1 MSIKRYKLFIPFNYL
16 FYVQEKVMSKISPM
30 QAAALGLIPSQTITE
45 TIAPKP
51 NTTQAVAIKAKVVK
65 TNIAKPVTKAP
76 PAVKAVIKT
85 VAKPIVKTAL
95 KPAPKAIRSV
105 NIKQDYKKIDHKKND
120 LHKDNQKN
128 NHKKND
134 KKDDKNLRPEKIKME
149 RDSFTMPKDEYAQLT
164 LLKARLMAMG
174 QPAKKSE
181 LLRAGIKLLAA
192 MSDNT
197 LKTTLAKIPVIKTG
211 RPNK

>member
-1 MSIKRYKLFIPFNYL
+1 
-16 FYVQEKVMSKISPM
+16 MSKISPM
-30 QAAALGLIPSQTITE
+30 QAEALGLKPSV
-45 TIAPKP
+45 AS
-51 NTTQAVAIKAKVVK
+51 AV
-65 TNIAKPVTKAP
+65 T
-76 PAVKAVIKT
+76 
-85 VAKPIVKTAL
+85 AKPIIQPAAEPVAKSATKAINKPVRRAVTKPAAKAKPIATKGNIKKTA
-95 KPAPKAIRSV
+95 
-105 NIKQDYKKIDHKKND
+105 
-120 LHKDNQKN
+120 
-128 NHKKND
+128 
-134 KKDDKNLRPEKIKME
+134 KKDTKKAKPEKVKME

-164 LLKARLMAMG
+164 LLKARLTAMG

>member
-1 MSIKRYKLFIPFNYL
+1 
-16 FYVQEKVMSKISPM
+16 MSKISPM
-30 QAAALGLIPSQTITE
+30 QAAALGIKINPTKPAAAKLAPNAVAVKQVAAKTSIKPAAVKV
-45 TIAPKP
+45 APKKTVA
-51 NTTQAVAIKAKVVK
+51 NTISVK
-65 TNIAKPVTKAP
+65 PAVTKA
-76 PAVKAVIKT
+76 
-85 VAKPIVKTAL
+85 VAKLSP
-95 KPAPKAIRSV
+95 KPASKPKA
-105 NIKQDYKKIDHKKND
+105 DHTKKDKKND
-120 LHKDNQKN
+120 HKQDS
-128 NHKKND
+128 
-134 KKDDKNLRPEKIKME
+134 KKDDKKTKPEKTKVEKIRME

-164 LLKARLMAMG
+164 LLKARLTSMG

>member
-1 MSIKRYKLFIPFNYL
+1 
-16 FYVQEKVMSKISPM
+16 MSKISPM
-30 QAAALGLIPSQTITE
+30 QAAALGLIPSPTTVAN
-45 TIAPKP
+45 TAAKP
-51 NTTQAVAIKAKVVK
+51 VAATPAIKAKVVK
-65 TNIAKPVTKAP
+65 ASVAKPASLKPVA
-76 PAVKAVIKT
+76 AKT
-85 VAKPIVKTAL
+85 VATAKPAIKTAI
-95 KPAPKAIRSV
+95 KPTPKIIRSV
-105 NIKQDYKKIDHKKND
+105 SMKKDQQKYDHHKDHQKNTNKKEDKKI
-120 LHKDNQKN
+120 
-128 NHKKND
+128 
-134 KKDDKNLRPEKIKME
+134 RPEKVKME

-164 LLKARLMAMG
+164 LLKARLTAMG

>member
-1 MSIKRYKLFIPFNYL
+1 
-16 FYVQEKVMSKISPM
+16 MSKISPM
-30 QAAALGLIPSQTITE
+30 QAAALGLIPSPTSATSTAPK
-45 TIAPKP
+45 TIAA
-51 NTTQAVAIKAKVVK
+51 TTPTKTKVVKAKV
-65 TNIAKPVTKAP
+65 AKPVSLKPAAAKTVITAK
-76 PAVKAVIKT
+76 PAVKTAVKSAAKT
-85 VAKPIVKTAL
+85 SIKTAL
-95 KPAPKAIRSV
+95 KPALKTTRSDGM
-105 NIKQDYKKIDHKKND
+105 KPDPKKND
-120 LHKDNQKN
+120 YYKDRQKN
-128 NHKKND
+128 TNKKD
-134 KKDDKNLRPEKIKME
+134 VKKDDKKIKPEKVKME

-164 LLKARLMAMG
+164 LLKARLIAMG

>member
-1 MSIKRYKLFIPFNYL
+1 
-16 FYVQEKVMSKISPM
+16 MSKISPM
-30 QAAALGLIPSQTITE
+30 QAAALGI
-45 TIAPKP
+45 
-51 NTTQAVAIKAKVVK
+51 K
-65 TNIAKPVTKAP
+65 TNPTKPA
-76 PAVKAVIKT
+76 AA
-85 VAKPIVKTAL
+85 
-95 KPAPKAIRSV
+95 KPAPKAV
-105 NIKQDYKKIDHKKND
+105 AIKPVATKTSIKPAAVKVAPKKTVANPSPKPASKPKADLTKKDKKND
-120 LHKDNQKN
+120 HRHDS
-128 NHKKND
+128 
-134 KKDDKNLRPEKIKME
+134 KKDDKKAKPEKVKME

-164 LLKARLMAMG
+164 LLKARLTSMG

>member
-1 MSIKRYKLFIPFNYL
+1 
-16 FYVQEKVMSKISPM
+16 MSKISPM
-30 QAAALGLIPSQTITE
+30 QAEALGL
-45 TIAPKP
+45 KP
-51 NTTQAVAIKAKVVK
+51 ATTMATASPVTKPAAKPAAKAVAKPVKKALNKK
-65 TNIAKPVTKAP
+65 TIAKPTDKA
-76 PAVKAVIKT
+76 KT
-85 VAKPIVKTAL
+85 VATKTNVKKTT
-95 KPAPKAIRSV
+95 
-105 NIKQDYKKIDHKKND
+105 
-120 LHKDNQKN
+120 
-128 NHKKND
+128 
-134 KKDDKNLRPEKIKME
+134 KKDTKKAKPEKVKME

-164 LLKARLMAMG
+164 LLKARLTAMG

>member
-1 MSIKRYKLFIPFNYL
+1 
-16 FYVQEKVMSKISPM
+16 MSKISPM
-30 QAAALGLIPSQTITE
+30 QAEALGL
-45 TIAPKP
+45 KP
-51 NTTQAVAIKAKVVK
+51 ATTMATASPVASPVTKPAAKPAAKAVAKPVKKALNKK
-65 TNIAKPVTKAP
+65 TIAKPTDKA
-76 PAVKAVIKT
+76 KT
-85 VAKPIVKTAL
+85 VATKTNVKKTT
-95 KPAPKAIRSV
+95 
-105 NIKQDYKKIDHKKND
+105 
-120 LHKDNQKN
+120 
-128 NHKKND
+128 
-134 KKDDKNLRPEKIKME
+134 KKDTKKAKPEKVKME

-164 LLKARLMAMG
+164 LLKARLTAMG

>member
-1 MSIKRYKLFIPFNYL
+1 
-16 FYVQEKVMSKISPM
+16 MSKISPM
-30 QAAALGLIPSQTITE
+30 QAEALGLRPATP
-45 TIAPKP
+45 IAVTNPVAKP
-51 NTTQAVAIKAKVVK
+51 V
-65 TNIAKPVTKAP
+65 AKPVTKTIAKP
-76 PAVKAVIKT
+76 
-85 VAKPIVKTAL
+85 VAKPAAKPVIKAAA
-95 KPAPKAIRSV
+95 KPAAKPIIKVAAKLVAKKANV
-105 NIKQDYKKIDHKKND
+105 KKSA
-120 LHKDNQKN
+120 
-128 NHKKND
+128 
-134 KKDDKNLRPEKIKME
+134 KKDTKKTKPEKVKME

-164 LLKARLMAMG
+164 LLKARLTAMG